1 MSVKL
6 EWEGI
11 DSTHERAKVIGGWIV
26 KSYQD
31 VSYLEFGERK
41 TGFDFRE
48 SMVFIPDPIGEWGN
62 R

>member
-11 DSTHERAKVIGGWIV
+11 DSTHERAKVIGGWLL

-31 VSYLEFGERK
+31 VSYLQFGERK
-41 TGFDFRE
+41 TGFDARE
-48 SMVFIPDPIGEWGN
+48 SMVFIPDAEHQWK
-62 R
+62 